1 MVMDT
6 DLGDYTGKIVGVV
19 VAVIVVLLVAVP
31 IISKASEG
39 ITDTTLKTIIDVIP
53 IFLVISILLAV
64 VGMFL
69 KDRFF

>member
-1 MVMDT
+1 MAFDN

-31 IISKASEG
+31 IINNAAQG
-39 ITDTTLKTIIDVIP
+39 IEDATLKTIINVIP
-53 IFLVISILLAV
+53 TFLVISILLAV

-69 KDRFF
+69 KDRLF